1 MDRDGRAARPIEI
14 VVDGT
19 DGAGKTPCVEA
30 LVQRLHA
37 RGLRVASHAPYRE
50 REVYP
55 LWETEPVRAAATI
68 VGLMN
73 QFMDR
78 HPDAQVVV
86 WDRGWP
92 TAFVTTDE
100 PRARA
105 LFEPF
110 PALTVLLLNT
120 VERTREKAK
129 LHARAGI
136 WATDDALVRRFNA
149 AYHSLEAS
157 RDHRILRLFPDATSR
172 FDLGQVGRDVER
184 ALEGHG
190 FD

>member
-1 MDRDGRAARPIEI
+1 MARPIEI

-30 LVQRLHA
+30 LVQRLRA

-55 LWETEPVRAAATI
+55 LWETDPVCAARTI
-68 VGLMN
+68 VGVMN
-73 QFMDR
+73 QFVDR
-78 HPDAQVVV
+78 HPDSEIIV

-92 TAFVTTDE
+92 TAFVTTDDAS
-100 PRARA
+100 ARA

-129 LHARAGI
+129 SHALAGI
-136 WATDDALVRRFNA
+136 WATDEALVRRFNA
-149 AYHSLEAS
+149 AYHALSAP
-157 RDHRILRLFPDATSR
+157 RDHTVLRLLPDSTSM
-172 FDLGQVGRDVER
+172 FDLAEIARRIER

-190 FD
+190 LD

>member
-1 MDRDGRAARPIEI
+1 MRRPIEI

-30 LVQRLHA
+30 LVGRLHA

-55 LWETEPVRAAATI
+55 LWDADPVRAATTI
-68 VGLMN
+68 VGVMN

-78 HPDAQVVV
+78 HPQADVVV

-92 TAFVTTDE
+92 TAFVTTDDAG
-100 PRARA
+100 ARA
-105 LFEPF
+105 VFEPL
-110 PALTVLLLNT
+110 PSLTVLLLST
-120 VERTREKAK
+120 SERTREKAK
-129 LHARAGI
+129 FHARAGI

-149 AYHSLEAS
+149 AYHALEPP
-157 RDHRILRLFPDATSR
+157 RDHRILRLFPDASSM
-172 FDLGQVGRDVER
+172 FDLAEIGRRVER
-184 ALEGHG
+184 ALELEGHG
-190 FD
+190 LD